1 LHLYLQD
8 PSPIKKKGVRET
20 LASEEG
26 AAAARLSHR
35 LVALQTDVDVPV
47 VRCRTHVLCC
57 LRGTVWLL
65 CTVRQHAPWSTCI
78 FLLRL
83 SSSVM
88 HAA

>member
-1 LHLYLQD
+1 MPELDIIPLRIVSHPQD

-47 VRCRTHVLCC
+47 VRC
-57 LRGTVWLL
+57 
-65 CTVRQHAPWSTCI
+65 
-78 FLLRL
+78 
-83 SSSVM
+83 
-88 HAA
+88 